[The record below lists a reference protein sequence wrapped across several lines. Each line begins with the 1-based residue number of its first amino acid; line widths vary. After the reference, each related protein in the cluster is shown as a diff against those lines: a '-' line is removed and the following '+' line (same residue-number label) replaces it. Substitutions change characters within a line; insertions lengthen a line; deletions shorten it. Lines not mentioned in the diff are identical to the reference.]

1 MTARGIIVGAPRSGS
16 GKTSVT
22 IGLLRAL
29 KRRGLAVRGAK
40 SGPDYIDPAFH
51 EAATGLPGVNLDSWA
66 MRPALLD
73 GLVAG
78 AVEGADIVVI
88 ESAMGLF
95 DGIVSSEGRS
105 GSAADLARRYHLP
118 VLLVLDVS
126 GQSQTA
132 AAVAKGFAVYDPAV
146 RIAGVVLNRVGSERH
161 RKLASEAIEAIGL
174 PVVGCVMRDPSMTLP
189 ERHLGL
195 VQASEHADLDDH
207 IERLADAMERSLDV
221 GRIMGMAGIICDA
234 APPSVLSDSG
244 ASHGSRP
251 SFGPPSR
258 GEIGPAARLSPI
270 TSVAGQARSV
280 EQRISPLE
288 GGSKD
293 GRDPWLAP
301 QSDRTEG
308 GLKSAVSGFVS
319 PTEATAIALRP
330 PGLRIALAKDAAF
343 TFLYP
348 HLIAAWRAA
357 GAEIM
362 PFSPLA
368 DEPPDETCDMCW
380 LPGGYPELHAGKLA
394 SARNFIDGM
403 QRFAAEKPVHGE
415 CGGFMVLGEALVD
428 ADGTAHKMLG
438 LLGHSTSFARR
449 KMNLGYRQAT
459 LLADCPIGRKG
470 DVVRGHEFHYA
481 SLTDPGADAPLAE
494 IADGQGNPLGA
505 FGGRRGLVSGTF
517 FHAIA
522 MAG

>member
-16 GKTSVT
+16 GKTSIT

-29 KRRGLAVRGAK
+29 KRRGGAVRGAK

-66 MRPALLD
+66 MPPALLD

-78 AVEGADIVVI
+78 ATEGADIVVI

-95 DGIVSSEGRS
+95 DGIVSPHGRS
-105 GSAADLARRYHLP
+105 GSAADLARRYGLP

-174 PVVGCVMRDPSMTLP
+174 PVVGCVMRDPSMALP

-195 VQASEHADLDDH
+195 VQASEHADLDAH
-207 IERLADAMERSLDV
+207 IERLADVMERSLDIDAV
-221 GRIMGMAGIICDA
+221 AGMAAAVDA
-234 APPSVLSDSG
+234 ISTAGTPL
-244 ASHGSRP
+244 ASLGSAT
-251 SFGPPSR
+251 
-258 GEIGPAARLSPI
+258 IALSPP
-270 TSVAGQARSV
+270 GQ
-280 EQRISPLE
+280 
-288 GGSKD
+288 
-293 GRDPWLAP
+293 
-301 QSDRTEG
+301 
-308 GLKSAVSGFVS
+308 
-319 PTEATAIALRP
+319 
-330 PGLRIALAKDAAF
+330 RIALAKDAAF

-357 GAEIM
+357 GAEIVA
-362 PFSPLA
+362 FSPLA
-368 DEPPDETCDMCW
+368 DEAPDNGCDVCW
-380 LPGGYPELHAGKLA
+380 LPGGYPELHAGRLA
-394 SARNFIDGM
+394 AAANFHEGM
-403 QRFAAEKPVHGE
+403 RRFAAQKPVHGE
-415 CGGFMVLGEALVD
+415 CGGFMVLGEALED
-428 ADGTAHKMLG
+428 ADGVTHRMPG
-438 LLGHSTSFARR
+438 LLGHSTSFAKR
-449 KMNLGYRQAT
+449 KMNLGYRRAT
-459 LLADCPIGRKG
+459 LLVDCPIGQRG

-481 SLTDPGADAPLAE
+481 ALTDPGRDAPLAE
-494 IADGQGNPLGA
+494 IADGQGAALGA

-522 MAG
+522 RAGE